1 MLAPFEASQIKI
13 DRAKRH
19 LQELTAEISSFFER
33 GAVSVVIEQA
43 SEYASVPGEMWA
55 FTYRETE
62 PIPATWS
69 AIIGDVLHNLRTSLD
84 LIASD
89 VHRITG
95 GKAKDTKHVHY
106 PFCET
111 KSDLPEMIRLRRLS
125 GIGRDFRDAI
135 EKTAPYKG
143 GNEGLRAIHDLDL
156 LDKHQALVPTIAIVS
171 LPWPVPIHEGPQN
184 FTAANAKDGQRLILF
199 PRAFC
204 QLPSGSKMQADFSI
218 LFDVGIFKHRD
229 VIKQLNACLTSVEVI
244 LGLFR
249 ETANKTKAASGI
261 ARP

>member
-13 DRAKRH
+13 DRAKQH

-55 FTYRETE
+55 FTYREAE
-62 PIPATWS
+62 PVPATWS

-95 GKAKDTKHVHY
+95 GKAKDTRHVHY
-106 PFCET
+106 PFCKS
-111 KSDLPEMIRLRRLS
+111 KSDLPEMICSRRLD
-125 GIGRDFRDAI
+125 GIGQDFYNAI
-135 EKTAPYKG
+135 EKTAPYKD

-156 LDKHQALVPTIAIVS
+156 LDKHQALVPIMAIVS
-171 LPWPVPIHEGPQN
+171 LPWPVPIHEGPRLHE
-184 FTAANAKDGQRLILF
+184 DGQRLILF

-204 QLPSGSKMQADFSI
+204 QLPSGSKMQAEFSI
-218 LFDVGIFKHRD
+218 LFDVGVFKHRD
-229 VIKQLNACLTSVEVI
+229 VIKQLNACVASVEVI